1 MYLFCFCQK
10 KLKQK
15 KGKKNKVD
23 QEEQEM
29 LSKKYHISGDKDVQ
43 NAYDLK

>member
-1 MYLFCFCQK
+1 MKCIFSVSVKKK

-15 KGKKNKVD
+15 KVKKNKVD

-29 LSKKYHISGDKDVQ
+29 LSKKYHISGD
-43 NAYDLK
+43 

>member
-1 MYLFCFCQK
+1 MKCIFSVSVKK

-15 KGKKNKVD
+15 KVKKNKVD

-29 LSKKYHISGDKDVQ
+29 LSKKYHIRMSKMHMI
-43 NAYDLK
+43 